1 VKKIEKLRHFPYR
14 IILASASPRR
24 QQLLRDMGF
33 EFTAQPLSTD
43 EDNWPAD
50 LQGGDIALYLSE
62 KKAAHFPRPLENDE
76 LLVTADTVVWK
87 DGKEYNKPKDFQ
99 DAVAMLR
106 SLSGGKH
113 EVFTA
118 VCLKSA
124 TRQHSFVSVSQVY
137 FRDLDEDEIEYYLN
151 TCKPF
156 DKAGSY
162 GIQDWLGYVGVERL
176 DGSFYTVMGLP
187 LKELYEELLKF

>member
-1 VKKIEKLRHFPYR
+1 VKRIEKLKNFPYR

-33 EFTAQPLSTD
+33 DFTVQVLSTD
-43 EDNWPAD
+43 EDNWP
-50 LQGGDIALYLSE
+50 GGLSGGEIALHLAE
-62 KKAAHFPRPLENDE
+62 KKAAHFPRRLENDE

-87 DGKEYNKPKDFQ
+87 DGKVYNKPKDFE
-99 DAVAMLR
+99 DAKSMLR
-106 SLSGGKH
+106 SLSGGRH

-118 VCLKSA
+118 VCLKGA
-124 TRQHSFVSVSQVY
+124 KGQQSFVAVSEVY
-137 FRDLDEDEIEYYLN
+137 FRHLDDDEIEYYLHS
-151 TCKPF
+151 CKPF

-162 GIQDWLGYVGVERL
+162 GIQDWLGYVGIERL

-187 LKELYEELLKF
+187 LRELYEALLNF